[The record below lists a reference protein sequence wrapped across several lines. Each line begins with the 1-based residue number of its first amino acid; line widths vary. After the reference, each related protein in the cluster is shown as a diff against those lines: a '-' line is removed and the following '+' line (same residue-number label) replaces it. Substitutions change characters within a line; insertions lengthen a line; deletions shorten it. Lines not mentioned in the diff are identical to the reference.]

1 MIWIFLKSVIQTG
14 LGWGIGFELVTDT
27 TKKQIVGSD
36 GEYYWQGPSSIFWV
50 DPVEEIVVVSM
61 IQIMSA
67 PFDRR
72 SDIKIATYQ
81 AIDDTYEK

>member
-1 MIWIFLKSVIQTG
+1 MFDSTLNIGIFSGV
-14 LGWGIGFELVTDT
+14 
-27 TKKQIVGSD
+27 
-36 GEYYWQGPSSIFWV
+36 
-50 DPVEEIVVVSM
+50 VVVSM

-81 AIDDTYEK
+81 AIEDSYEK

>member
-1 MIWIFLKSVIQTG
+1 
-14 LGWGIGFELVTDT
+14 
-27 TKKQIVGSD
+27 
-36 GEYYWQGPSSIFWV
+36 
-50 DPVEEIVVVSM
+50 M

-81 AIDDTYEK
+81 AIDETYEK